1 MSAPNELSFLPDDYL
16 ERKRQR
22 RTNVICATL
31 FAAVM
36 GTIGT
41 TFSFSE
47 RSLRSVERQHML
59 IDAEYTDAAKRIEQ
73 VQQLLTKQRTMA
85 RQAEITAA
93 LLEKVP
99 RSNVLA
105 EITNGLPSGVSL
117 TDFVLESKKRQPA
130 TPPPSAAA
138 QGGTF
143 QVKSA
148 AAQSAAA
155 NPAPEP
161 QTYDVF
167 MKLSGL
173 ASTDVQVAQL
183 ISRLNRTR
191 IFKDVNLLITDTFQP
206 TPGGDVM
213 RKFQIE
219 LALNNDADVQTIKD
233 TKTAAVE
240 IK

>member
-22 RTNVICATL
+22 RTNVICAAL
-31 FAAVM
+31 FTAVM

-47 RSLRSVERQHML
+47 RSLRAVEREHMA
-59 IDAEYTDAAKRIEQ
+59 IESEYTDAAKRIEQ

-85 RQAEITAA
+85 RQAEITAS

-117 TDFVLESKKRQPA
+117 TDFVLESKKRQAAPA
-130 TPPPSAAA
+130 PTGSAA
-138 QGGTF
+138 QNNTF

-148 AAQSAAA
+148 AQSAAPA
-155 NPAPEP
+155 APEP
-161 QTYDVF
+161 QKYDVC
-167 MKLSGL
+167 MKIGGL

-183 ISRLNRTR
+183 ITKLNRCH

-206 TPGGDVM
+206 TPGGDAI

-219 LALNNDADVQTIKD
+219 LTLNPDADVQTLKD

>member
-22 RTNVICATL
+22 RTNVICAAL
-31 FAAVM
+31 FTAVM

-47 RSLRSVERQHML
+47 RSLRDVERQHS
-59 IDAEYTDAAKRIEQ
+59 AVESEYTDAAKRIEQ
-73 VQQLLTKQRTMA
+73 VQQLLTKQRTMS
-85 RQAEITAA
+85 RQAEITAS

-117 TDFVLESKKRQPA
+117 TDFVLETKKRQP
-130 TPPPSAAA
+130 TPVAAA
-138 QGGTF
+138 PAQANTF
-143 QVKSA
+143 AVKS
-148 AAQSAAA
+148 SAPGTAT
-155 NPAPEP
+155 PAPEAP
-161 QTYDVF
+161 AFDVV
-167 MKLSGL
+167 MKVSGL
-173 ASTDVQVAQL
+173 AGTDVQVAQL
-183 ISRLNRTR
+183 ITKLNRSH

-206 TPGGDVM
+206 TAGGETI

-219 LALNNDADVQTIKD
+219 LTLNGDADVQTIKD